1 MTNNGV
7 GHIQFMSTT
16 NYINYL
22 LTSLFNLPG
31 VYVEDLKEEELQQQ
45 SPQTS
50 KRKRILEGPE
60 NYQTCMYFGDMIKT
74 SGMCDEGNCVISN
87 ILKIG
92 SDQPVQ
98 PG

>member
-1 MTNNGV
+1 M
-7 GHIQFMSTT
+7 
-16 NYINYL
+16 
-22 LTSLFNLPG
+22 
-31 VYVEDLKEEELQQQ
+31 YVEDLKEEELQQQ

-74 SGMCDEGNCVISN
+74 SGMCDEGNGIISK

-92 SDQPVQ
+92 PK
-98 PG
+98 

>member
-1 MTNNGV
+1 M
-7 GHIQFMSTT
+7 
-16 NYINYL
+16 
-22 LTSLFNLPG
+22 SLFNLPG

-45 SPQTS
+45 RPQTS

-74 SGMCDEGNCVISN
+74 SVMCDERNGIISN

-92 SDQPVQ
+92 PK
-98 PG
+98 

>member
-1 MTNNGV
+1 MELVICNLFLLLT
-7 GHIQFMSTT
+7 IS
-16 NYINYL
+16 NYL
-22 LTSLFNLPG
+22 LMLLFNLPG

-74 SGMCDEGNCVISN
+74 SGMCDEGNGIISN

-92 SDQPVQ
+92 PK
-98 PG
+98 

>member
-1 MTNNGV
+1 M
-7 GHIQFMSTT
+7 
-16 NYINYL
+16 L
-22 LTSLFNLPG
+22 LFNLPG

-50 KRKRILEGPE
+50 KRKKILEGPE

-74 SGMCDEGNCVISN
+74 SGMCDEGNGIISN

-92 SDQPVQ
+92 PELRVQ
-98 PG
+98 SVCRQTA